1 MPRREID
8 IKFAVE
14 GTPLS
19 LKAKNPSRGIWQE
32 KVRNAAQRV
41 LPENWELCDEEL
53 SMTIYDFPTD
63 LPEGDVDNIIKRIQD
78 SLNGTVYVDDKVI
91 RRVVAHR
98 FLPEEYENSTD
109 LPELISE
116 AIINDPPFVFLSIK
130 SNPFSEAS

>member
-1 MPRREID
+1 MPGREID
-8 IKFAVE
+8 IKFAVK

-32 KVRNAAQRV
+32 KVREAAQRV
-41 LPENWELCDEEL
+41 LPKDWKPCDVEL

-109 LPELISE
+109 LPELVSE
-116 AIINDPPFVFLSIK
+116 AIINDPPFVFLSIR